1 MDHKFDWLIPLKN
14 SLYIAPIYNWGND
27 DQKEKWVRN
36 WASGGPHGG
45 KIGCFGLSEP
55 GNGSDA
61 GAASTTGIIVSLEKI
76 VKFVLATKVDG
87 GYILNGTK
95 MWITNSYE
103 SEAGVVFATSDKS
116 QKHKVSIRDLRTAP
130 SKLNL
135 FHSGHIMFCIS
146 FGRRRF

>member
-1 MDHKFDWLIPLKN
+1 M
-14 SLYIAPIYNWGND
+14 
-27 DQKEKWVRN
+27 
-36 WASGGPHGG
+36 SGGPCGG

-130 SKLNL
+130 SKLHI